1 MTFPKNKLNNPY
13 YFIKNNIVY
22 EISDKQDADNCGQH
36 YVTYQ
41 VTSLTDE
48 DKVFVK
54 KGDKYLDVHG
64 TPTVAP
70 IDGYY
75 QVSTGKLD
83 IEANKEVFPWI
94 CVKYKENAD
103 SETVKEEYLWLDYMI
118 DDGDTFDGTKFVMN
132 TTHAPEEGSYVE
144 AYKEAIL
151 AQIGLYFAN
160 GYTEED
166 IKRNFPEYLFAEEND
181 KITVNNKKVYFVD
194 VTTSADGVEMN
205 ISGED
210 MLDAFYKYCNEQVV
224 AYANRLLKR
233 VEKKLDGTTDEEIPV
248 IVSKDTVVDIENDED
263 EGGGDG
269 GEVTRYYTITTP
281 GRIQH
286 GTLKVAGCDDL
297 TQIPE
302 GTHITVTAIPDNG
315 YTVGMLRVGGN
326 DVESPYEFDIYAN
339 VGIMVDF
346 VSTTVHS

>member
-1 MTFPKNKLNNPY
+1 MTFPTNKLKNPY
-13 YFIKNNIVY
+13 YFIKNNVVY
-22 EISDKQDADNCGQH
+22 EISENQDADNCGQH
-36 YVTYQ
+36 YVTFK
-41 VTSLTDE
+41 VVSLTGN
-48 DKVFVK
+48 DKIFVK
-54 KGDKYLDVHG
+54 KDDRYLDVHG

-70 IDGYY
+70 TDGYY
-75 QVSTGKLD
+75 EVNTGVLNIEQNKL
-83 IEANKEVFPWI
+83 VFPWI
-94 CVKYKENAD
+94 CIKYKENAD

-205 ISGED
+205 ISEED
-210 MLDAFYKYCNEQVV
+210 MFEAFYKYCNEQVV
-224 AYANRLLKR
+224 AYANRLLKKHN
-233 VEKKLDGTTDEEIPV
+233 KKL
-248 IVSKDTVVDIENDED
+248 KDTVIISEQTVEDINSDGED
-263 EGGGDG
+263 GGDG
-269 GEVTRYYTITTP
+269 DEVTNYYVITMP
-281 GRIQH
+281 DRIQH
-286 GTLKVAGCDDL
+286 GTLKITGCDDYSHV
-297 TQIPE
+297 PE

-315 YTVGMLRVGGN
+315 YMVGMLRVGGK
-326 DVESPYEFDIYAN
+326 DVENPYEFDIYAN